1 MPDFTSAVV
10 EFKGERLTWTEV
22 VGRLRAYDEKRGRIS
37 FDMGDLALAVV
48 PMGDDH
54 ARTGATERLTALAD
68 AAGVSL
74 RMLEQ
79 RRQVSHGTPEGTR
92 VPSVAWSAYR
102 EVALTA
108 PAEERPRLL
117 EMLATTA
124 PPRGASVSGRWT
136 VSALRVALGKPAI
149 LHVSEPLEAR
159 LDRATVA
166 EKLEA
171 MDALQDDPAVSQ
183 AVVDRAIQRAEAE
196 REWAAPDEPTSS
208 LADHEARMKE
218 WRDTDVAHQYD
229 DALVAWTTFAAS
241 HPAEATAEAVAR
253 SPQTSSVVSYVQ
265 GAEVVLDWFR
275 RFAQTLRQ
283 EQRPR
288 LVLAEAEGA

>member
-22 VGRLRAYDEKRGRIS
+22 AGRLRAYDERGTAAA
-37 FDMGDLALAVV
+37 FAMGDLALALV
-48 PMGDDH
+48 PVGDD
-54 ARTGATERLTALAD
+54 RTNNGAYEKLRAVAEESGVEYDVLYRRRLV
-68 AAGVSL
+68 AAAV
-74 RMLEQ
+74 EQ
-79 RRQVSHGTPEGTR
+79 VTR
-92 VPSVAWSAYR
+92 VTSVSWSAYR
-102 EVALTA
+102 EMIDATGND
-108 PAEERPRLL
+108 PAERARLL
-117 EMLATTA
+117 ALVRTPAPTT
-124 PPRGASVSGRWT
+124 SGRWT
-136 VSALRVALGKPAI
+136 VNAVRPLLGRRPI
-149 LHVSEPLEAR
+149 THTTSEPLAER
-159 LDRATVA
+159 VA
-166 EKLEA
+166 EAPLAERTAAYEA
-171 MDALQDDPAVSQ
+171 LANDPEVRQ

-229 DALVAWTTFAAS
+229 DALVAWTTFAAA

-265 GAEVVLDWFR
+265 GAEVVSDWFR
-275 RFAQTLRQ
+275 RFAQALRQ

-288 LVLAEAEGA
+288 LVLAGAEGA